1 MPESD
6 DLYNRI
12 LNLERQVENI
22 DAKLA
27 ISLAS
32 DPKILDTA
40 VNLFTSRKATLLPLY
55 LAVDGI
61 RNVTDIAKYLNK
73 NLGNVSRY
81 LKELHERGYIDKIDE
96 AKDGAVYKKNQFE
109 RILRLSERLKNI
121 K

>member
-12 LNLERQVENI
+12 LSIERQVENI

-32 DPKILDTA
+32 DPRILDA
-40 VNLFTSRKATLLPLY
+40 AIDLFTNRKATLLPLY
-55 LAVDGI
+55 FAVDGV

-73 NLGNVSRY
+73 DLGNVSRF
-81 LKELHERGYIDKIDE
+81 LKELRERGYIDKIDE
-96 AKDGAVYKKNQFE
+96 AEGGAIYKKNQFE
-109 RILRLSERLKNI
+109 KILRLSERLKSI